1 MTFGTLIT
9 GVSRGIAIH
18 FKLMYKNF
26 WMLVVVM
33 STWETERVLA
43 VVKALPVKQYVALV
57 ENKQNTSLKAL
68 WHVKSPYLN

>member
-1 MTFGTLIT
+1 
-9 GVSRGIAIH
+9 
-18 FKLMYKNF
+18 
-26 WMLVVVM
+26 MLVVVM

-68 WHVKSPYLN
+68 WHVQSPYLN